1 MNKKDAV
8 CILFLIFVA
17 ATLILFR
24 LGSAQT
30 PETGLY
36 MVSEECHNE
45 IFFHFDQEYEF
56 RNMYVFLGNISKR
69 NINIYYVNYEKEGWQ
84 KWNQEVNVESV
95 FAWNTIDLP
104 VKAYAIC
111 IVGTDKELAFN
122 EIVFAGKD
130 GYIKIP
136 VNTEEYPELFDEQ
149 SKIPGRMT
157 YYYNTMFDEVYY
169 ARTAYEMIHGIDIY
183 EWTHPPLGKILM
195 TIGLRVFG
203 TTPLGWRIVSAVF
216 GIMMVPLFYLFAL
229 ELTGKSQ
236 IALTAGILLC
246 TEFMHET
253 LSRICT
259 IDIIVAFFVIL
270 MYFFM
275 VRFVKIFR
283 SEGSFQKQSV
293 LLLLCGL
300 SMGFAIATKWTGIYG
315 AVGLAIIFFAELIPW
330 ESRLGWN
337 RETRKMLLKYM
348 VVCIFSFILLPML
361 IYTLSYIPFLKT
373 ETGGRG
379 LLRIVIDNAVAM
391 LKYHG
396 NAKSQ
401 HPYSSEWYS
410 WLIDWRPL
418 LDSLTSMG
426 QNRFSIVATFGN
438 PIIMYSGLFALIYNI
453 FCGLIKHD
461 VCARALSIGYLCML
475 LPWVG
480 ITRTVFIYQYFICI
494 LFLIFH
500 LVYAI
505 SKMQKRQD
513 MTLMVLTAL
522 SGIVFILYYPVLTG
536 SIELDADYVNTILE
550 VLPMWGFC

>member
-1 MNKKDAV
+1 MY
-8 CILFLIFVA
+8 ILFLLFVS

-24 LGSAQT
+24 LGSNKA
-30 PETGLY
+30 PETDLH
-36 MVSEECHNE
+36 MVSEENHNE
-45 IFFHFDQEYEF
+45 MIFHFDQEYEF

-69 NINIYYVNYEKEGWQ
+69 TINIYYVNYEKDGWQ
-84 KWNQEVNVESV
+84 KLNQEENIQSV

-104 VKAYAIC
+104 IKAYAIC
-111 IVGTDKELAFN
+111 IVGTDKELVFN
-122 EIVFAGKD
+122 EIVFAGED
-130 GYIKIP
+130 GYVKVP
-136 VNTEEYPELFDEQ
+136 VNTVEYPELFDEQ

-169 ARTAYEMIHGIDIY
+169 ARTAYEMIHGITIY

-195 TIGLRVFG
+195 TLGLRMFG
-203 TTPLGWRIVSAVF
+203 TTPFGWRIVCALF

-229 ELTGKSQ
+229 ELSGHSE
-236 IALTAGILLC
+236 IALVTGILLC

-259 IDIIVAFFVIL
+259 IDILVAFFVIL

-275 VRFVKIFR
+275 VKFVKIFR
-283 SEGSFQKQSV
+283 AEGSLIKQCAMLV
-293 LLLLCGL
+293 LCGL
-300 SMGFAIATKWTGIYG
+300 SMGSAIATKWTGIYG

-330 ESRLGWN
+330 CIKNGW
-337 RETRKMLLKYM
+337 TRGGWQSLLKYAI
-348 VVCIFSFILLPML
+348 VCAFAFILLPMI

-379 LLRIVIDNAVAM
+379 LLRIVFDNAVAM
-391 LKYHG
+391 LKYHSD
-396 NAKSQ
+396 AEFQ

-418 LDSLTSMG
+418 LDSLTGME

-438 PIIMYSGLFALIYNI
+438 PIIMYSGLIALIYNI
-453 FCGLIKHD
+453 YYGLIKHD
-461 VCARALSIGYLCML
+461 AMARVLSIGYLCML

-500 LVYAI
+500 LIYAI
-505 SKMQKRQD
+505 SRMKKGQKL
-513 MTLMVLTAL
+513 TLMVLTAL
-522 SGIVFILYYPVLTG
+522 SGIVFILYYPVITG
-536 SIELDADYVNTILE
+536 SIALDADYVNTILE
-550 VLPMWGFC
+550 VLPKWGFC